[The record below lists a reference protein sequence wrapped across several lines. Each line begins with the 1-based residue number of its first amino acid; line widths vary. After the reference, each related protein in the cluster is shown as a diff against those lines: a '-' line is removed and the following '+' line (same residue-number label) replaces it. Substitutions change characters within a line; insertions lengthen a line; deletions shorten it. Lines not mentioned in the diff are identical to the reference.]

1 MNMEEMD
8 EFERDGIPRVSG
20 CSTRALGISSIP
32 SPFDHSQ
39 AKMAR
44 DGIGSDLGS
53 LSATMVAVALSPY
66 RDYRHYFA
74 MDSTG
79 GTDGPGLGRLGA
91 RLFPQNSELPAA
103 TRLSLYVLSRPV
115 IPTRVHVI

>member
-44 DGIGSDLGS
+44 EGVTWGHYRPL
-53 LSATMVAVALSPY
+53 LLLSPY
-66 RDYRHYFA
+66 RLIATIAIILPWTRPEGQ
-74 MDSTG
+74 MDRAWE
-79 GTDGPGLGRLGA
+79 DLGA